1 MSVDDVNT
9 SMAGLSDYSM
19 SDIQKLDGDDDSMAQ
34 IDTSMADIDEEKN
47 KPQEKK
53 GSNILDGLKLDMGR
67 VGQQNLNDSKF
78 AELKGTYRA
87 SEVFDENDED
97 YDSEG
102 DEERKSFKKAKRPN
116 FKDLLAKKKES
127 IGERP

>member
-1 MSVDDVNT
+1 
-9 SMAGLSDYSM
+9 
-19 SDIQKLDGDDDSMAQ
+19 MAQ
-34 IDTSMADIDEEKN
+34 IDTSMADINEDN
-47 KPQEKK
+47 NNAQAKK

-67 VGQQNLNDSKF
+67 VGGQNLNDSRF

-102 DEERKSFKKAKRPN
+102 DEERKSFNLATRP
-116 FKDLLAKKKES
+116 
-127 IGERP
+127 G